1 MNVKR
6 ESGSLEVVAQ
16 DIEVDTDPPTGLRQL
31 NAAADVWAAYR
42 FYGRPAVLPVRLR
55 RMEPVVNVASI
66 VTARMD
72 DTKLTV
78 MNAFTLTVEKAGIY
92 GVELLPLTG
101 FTVTDVRGE
110 EIEDWKQKDG
120 RLIVNFSNR
129 VLGQR
134 KIELRLEQTQ
144 KTFPEQLTIVPL
156 RVEKAAKQT
165 SQIGVASSPGIRLKT
180 AELSGLREI
189 PINDLTARTDES
201 LAYVADQADWTL
213 KLAAERLKP
222 RIIAEVF
229 NLVTIGDGLLGGSAT
244 IRYAIV
250 NHGDDRDSP
259 STTPANRRENYR
271 VAPEGSP
278 GKMALWL

>member
-16 DIEVDTDPPTGLRQL
+16 DIEVDTDPPTGLRQV

-42 FYGRPAVLPVRLR
+42 FYGHPAVLPVRLR

-92 GVELLPLTG
+92 RVELLPLTG

-134 KIELRLEQTQ
+134 KIEVRLEQT
-144 KTFPEQLTIVPL
+144 
-156 RVEKAAKQT
+156 
-165 SQIGVASSPGIRLKT
+165 
-180 AELSGLREI
+180 LSLI
-189 PINDLTARTDES
+189 HI
-201 LAYVADQADWTL
+201 
-213 KLAAERLKP
+213 
-222 RIIAEVF
+222 
-229 NLVTIGDGLLGGSAT
+229 
-244 IRYAIV
+244 
-250 NHGDDRDSP
+250 
-259 STTPANRRENYR
+259 
-271 VAPEGSP
+271 
-278 GKMALWL
+278 